1 MTDSTK
7 KLTLLSLYT
16 AISLGI
22 FVLESMLPPIIP
34 IPGIKPGLANIITLI
49 VLMKYTGRDALLVTL
64 CRILLAT
71 FCTGNAQSFLYSI
84 AGGLLSL
91 GIMILVNKL
100 LSGSYIYITSILG
113 GIFHNIGQILV
124 AIAVTSTPLVI
135 TYLPVLILSGI
146 ITGMFTGLCAYYTGG
161 RIKG

>member
-7 KLTLLSLYT
+7 KLTILSLYT
-16 AISLGI
+16 AVSLGI
-22 FVLESMLPPIIP
+22 FVLESMLPPIVP
-34 IPGIKPGLANIITLI
+34 IPGIKHGLANIITLI
-49 VLMKYTGRDALLVTL
+49 VLMKYTGRDALLVTI

-91 GIMILVNKL
+91 AMMIIVNKL
-100 LSGSYIYITSILG
+100 LSGNYIYITSIIG
-113 GIFHNIGQILV
+113 SIFHNIGQILI
-124 AIAVTSTPLVI
+124 AIFVTSTPMVA

-146 ITGMFTGLCAYYTGG
+146 ITGVFTGFCAYYTGA
-161 RIKG
+161 RIKR